1 MEGIEDILRTAH
13 ISVSTATLKVVVNN
27 LEDYKE
33 LFFPRSTQLE
43 DDIFLEDPQWKIEM
57 GFPKFVLSVSP
68 WYEDS
73 TLSVWVEWPFDLQEL
88 SDWLETF
95 PKIK

>member
-43 DDIFLEDPQWKIEM
+43 DGLFLDDPQWKIEM
-57 GFPKFVLSVSP
+57 KFPKFVLSVSP
-68 WYEDS
+68 WYEDN

-88 SDWLETF
+88 SDWLETL